1 MALWRRVVKK
11 AFRVIDSY
19 KARANE
25 PRRDAPYLLMV
36 SYGGA
41 VYIASKAPI
50 SHWSDAWL
58 QAVEMQERLLTEWR
72 EGGLERGRHGQ
83 EPRVF
88 VVMGIDVAYRQQ
100 DCHGNLT
107 VGTASIITLQE
118 WREQRE
124 RML

>member
-1 MALWRRVVKK
+1 MALWRKVVKK
-11 AFRVIDSY
+11 AFRIISSY

-25 PRRDAPYLLMV
+25 PRQDAPYLLMV

-41 VYIASKAPI
+41 VYIANKQPI
-50 SHWSDAWL
+50 AIWSDAWL

-72 EGGLERGRHGQ
+72 EGSRDRIRPGQ

-100 DCHGNLT
+100 DSNGNLD
-107 VGTASIITLQE
+107 VGTASIITLKE
-118 WREQRE
+118 WEQQRE
-124 RML
+124 RLR